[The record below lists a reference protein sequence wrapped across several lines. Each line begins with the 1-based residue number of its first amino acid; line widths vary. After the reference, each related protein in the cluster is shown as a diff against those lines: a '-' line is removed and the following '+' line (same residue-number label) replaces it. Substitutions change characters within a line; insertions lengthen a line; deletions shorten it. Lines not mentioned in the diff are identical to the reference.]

1 MLQTDRKSYEAPTLQ
16 ELGVMKDITEQG
28 NVPNADSPNGL
39 DGTAYVP
46 GSWFRI
52 IVLTKAAPRMPLPV
66 ACGFV
71 AYHKIITMKFL

>member
-39 DGTAYVP
+39 DGTAFVP
-46 GSWFRI
+46 GS
-52 IVLTKAAPRMPLPV
+52 
-66 ACGFV
+66 
-71 AYHKIITMKFL
+71 